1 VKRHGVVG
9 TASLPHHPT
18 RTRHVPGLVR
28 NTRALLGVHRRRPW
42 PQSSQYQSPRND
54 VSGPATALNY
64 TLVNTR
70 TRDSRNG
77 GSLCMWRHRAS
88 RPLGKR
94 RFRESNDAASQSIMT
109 RKNPTM
115 RMISASRDSRH
126 AGTSQWAKQIHV
138 PQSHRDVLSH
148 MLFVRSRRFHMH
160 VNKPA
165 LCEQVVVAS
174 TFAAQSCAPWG
185 GRRRAP
191 TILFAGTM
199 CGL

>member
-1 VKRHGVVG
+1 MSTHFVCFAQAHGIFFHAVFRRCTHHTQGRSRVKRHGVVG

-54 VSGPATALNY
+54 VSGPATALDY

-88 RPLGKR
+88 RPLGNR
-94 RFRESNDAASQSIMT
+94 RFRESNDAASQSINHDAQKSDDANDF
-109 RKNPTM
+109 RFQRQQARRDFPVGKANP
-115 RMISASRDSRH
+115 
-126 AGTSQWAKQIHV
+126 
-138 PQSHRDVLSH
+138 
-148 MLFVRSRRFHMH
+148 
-160 VNKPA
+160 
-165 LCEQVVVAS
+165 
-174 TFAAQSCAPWG
+174 CAPIPP
-185 GRRRAP
+185 RRA
-191 TILFAGTM
+191 
-199 CGL
+199 